1 MFSGFLES
9 SGNSL
14 VGFSFGRTSW
24 DVGLVETSVTSCGW
38 VVSGTSSSSA
48 VARSSETTSR
58 LQSEVEAFP
67 KQKSN

>member
-1 MFSGFLES
+1 MFSGFSES

-14 VGFSFGRTSW
+14 VGLSFGRTYW
-24 DVGLVETSVTSCGW
+24 DVGLVETSVTSCGS
-38 VVSGTSSSSA
+38 VVLGTSSSSA

-67 KQKSN
+67 KRTSN

>member
-14 VGFSFGRTSW
+14 VGLSFGRTSW
-24 DVGLVETSVTSCGW
+24 DVGLVETSVTSCGS

-48 VARSSETTSR
+48 VARSSEKTSR
-58 LQSEVEAFP
+58 LQSELEAFP
-67 KQKSN
+67 RQISK